1 MTSPTRLD
9 RRLLEAVANLA
20 PGEVVSYADVAAR
33 AGRPGAARAAGRVL
47 ANCQG
52 SVPWW
57 RVVYSDGRL
66 PDCNRKVQAKRL
78 KAEGVQLKSG
88 RVVLAPRGRFER

>member
-57 RVVYSDGRL
+57 RLVYSDGRV
-66 PDCNRKVQAKRL
+66 PYSNPKVQATRL
-78 KAEGVQLKSG
+78 KAEGVQLLSG
-88 RVVLAPRGRFER
+88 RVVQAPRGRFER